1 MQEQKERKKKRKKER
16 KKKKP
21 RKILECR
28 MQEWKKNILLSYF
41 SPPPLHIFV
50 TINRFKVFL
59 SSISCLPFY
68 PIGRKYLPHFPP
80 TPSSIPTSSNQLM
93 ICKDPYPAPCT
104 LGIKMHKG
112 PLFNTGSPLKWPA
125 ILTVSSTLINFI
137 SFSFCLMSVNSFPTC
152 VWTTTVT

>member
-1 MQEQKERKKKRKKER
+1 MQEHKERKKEKKRKKGR
-16 KKKKP
+16 SWNA
-21 RKILECR
+21 ECR
-28 MQEWKKNILLSYF
+28 NEKKNILLSYF

-68 PIGRKYLPHFPP
+68 PIGIKYLPHFPP
-80 TPSSIPTSSNQLM
+80 TPSSIPASSNQLM

-112 PLFNTGSPLKWPA
+112 PLFNTGSPLNWPA
-125 ILTVSSTLINFI
+125 ILTVSPTLINFI

-152 VWTTTVT
+152 VRTTTVT